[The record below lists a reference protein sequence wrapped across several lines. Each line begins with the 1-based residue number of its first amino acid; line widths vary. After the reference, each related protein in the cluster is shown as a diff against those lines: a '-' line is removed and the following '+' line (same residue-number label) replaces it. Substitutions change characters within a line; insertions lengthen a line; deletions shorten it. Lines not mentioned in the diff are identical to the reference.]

1 MLERSWL
8 LSEARTEGV
17 RGEWEGNEEL
27 DVMVCIPGIIPGL
40 HETIL
45 IDENPKFRGCQG
57 VK

>member
-1 MLERSWL
+1 M
-8 LSEARTEGV
+8 
-17 RGEWEGNEEL
+17 EL
-27 DVMVCIPGIIPGL
+27 VEQTSIIPGL

>member
-1 MLERSWL
+1 MWL
-8 LSEARTEGV
+8 APSFL
-17 RGEWEGNEEL
+17 L
-27 DVMVCIPGIIPGL
+27 DLTVWLFIIPGL